1 MTRLKFPAKKE
12 RAIFLEIAEAS
23 SNDTTER
30 DAIIGALLS
39 EVWTIGDDLQWAY
52 LQLGSEEQIDRA
64 TLSRVVEG
72 EWAWAS
78 RTGTGLPEDIKP
90 GTEKAYR
97 YLADLDISAYSRAF
111 REGFIETLILSREE
125 FDKKIKRRL
134 LVPKRR
140 GGRGDDL
147 LTKLMRRTY
156 NALLKKGERPSARDV
171 LLALQDYD
179 NHGDPT
185 VVRVGSKSN
194 EPDNAFVSWND
205 SKDDIQS
212 TGWHA
217 IEKRMSRIRNDP

>member
-1 MTRLKFPAKKE
+1 MIQFPDKKE
-12 RAIFLEIAEAS
+12 RATFLELAEAS

-30 DAIIGALLS
+30 DAIMGALLS
-39 EVWTIGDDLQWAY
+39 EFWTIGDDLQWTY

-111 REGFIETLILSREE
+111 REGFIETLILSRED
-125 FDKKIKRRL
+125 FINKIKPRL

-140 GGRGDDL
+140 GGHGDDL
-147 LTKLMRRTY
+147 LAKVARRAYQALVAKGEQPTNRDVF
-156 NALLKKGERPSARDV
+156 NALNEYDKDETISRVRSDPDPKISRVEWYDINGE
-171 LLALQDYD
+171 L
-179 NHGDPT
+179 
-185 VVRVGSKSN
+185 
-194 EPDNAFVSWND
+194 
-205 SKDDIQS
+205 QS
-212 TGWHA
+212 TTLRLM
-217 IEKRMSRIRNDP
+217 EKRMTRIRRDP